1 MAQQT
6 GRVTIKLGSETLRSK
21 PGASLQ
27 IGGIAR
33 DFDATDQMESF
44 YRETPKAAQIKC
56 TMPHMADTDIIALRD
71 WKNGTAHFV
80 TDTGRTFTVSNAAI
94 ADVGDLSN
102 GEVEVTIGG
111 DPAAQ

>member
-6 GRVTIKLGSETLRSK
+6 GRVTIKLGNETLRSK

-27 IGGIAR
+27 IGGISR
-33 DFDATDQMESF
+33 EFEMTDQLESY
-44 YRETPKAAQIKC
+44 YREKPKAALIKC
-56 TMPHMADTDIIALRD
+56 TMPHMSDTDIIALQS
-71 WKNGTAHFV
+71 WKNGTAHFM
-80 TDTGRTFTVSNAAI
+80 TDSGRCYTVANAAI

-102 GEVEVTIGG
+102 GEVELTVGG